1 MGLSSAMKDPI
12 VVYTHVGCS
21 WSYSSRGNLNSEYPG
36 TLDTQFSV
44 VQHCILFKVKK
55 KIKSKR
61 EKLRVVVLEPNKSS
75 ESSQNAKVKTV
86 SVLME
91 VLVSN
96 RFCYF

>member
-1 MGLSSAMKDPI
+1 MELQLQGEFKFRISWYFGHT
-12 VVYTHVGCS
+12 VFCCS
-21 WSYSSRGNLNSEYPG
+21 
-36 TLDTQFSV
+36 TLYFIQS
-44 VQHCILFKVKK
+44 KK